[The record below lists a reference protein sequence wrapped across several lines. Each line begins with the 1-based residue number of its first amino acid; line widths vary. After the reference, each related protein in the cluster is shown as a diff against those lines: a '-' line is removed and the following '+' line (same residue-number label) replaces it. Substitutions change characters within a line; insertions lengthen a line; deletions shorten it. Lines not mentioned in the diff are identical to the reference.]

1 MSSLPI
7 SFFTMIYGS
16 EYMTLA
22 SQRTDEDLIS
32 GMKWP
37 GLTGP
42 PPVVEDRLYGVGV
55 TTEELYTRKLSFEDW
70 YSEDITWHLNS
81 RKPADVG
88 EVEDLEIQN
97 IICEYLR
104 YGGAKITTTG
114 N

>member
-1 MSSLPI
+1 
-7 SFFTMIYGS
+7 
-16 EYMTLA
+16 MTLA

-32 GMKWP
+32 GMW
-37 GLTGP
+37 LRI
-42 PPVVEDRLYGVGV
+42 DYGIGV
-55 TTEELYTRKLSFEDW
+55 TTEQLYTRKLSFEDW

-104 YGGAKITTTG
+104 YGGAKITTTDTQRQG
-114 N
+114 AIHWMFG